1 MYDLVQSNVGYKN
14 AKCFWRFEEMPPDV
28 SVLLCVRNE
37 EKYIGGCMKSILSQT
52 YKDFEV
58 IIIDDMSNDHTQT
71 IIKEFDDERIKYF
84 RNEEWC
90 GIPRSRN
97 RCLKHSKG
105 EYLFFT
111 DGDCRVPSSWI
122 EEGLKS
128 LKSPGCVGVEG
139 RIYYISENHR
149 PTISDAVI
157 QNINGGQFTTGNV
170 AYKSSVVKAAGGFDE
185 RFVRLSDRDLALR
198 IMKYG
203 KIRFNAK
210 MIVYHPQ
217 VIQTPRGLIETASR
231 ARHRVYLFKRFRDK
245 ECMLWRIIYPI
256 NLVKA
261 IFPPLI
267 LISLLFHK
275 VRSANDLRLMP
286 YTYAYVVKER
296 LQLWETC
303 TRERVFLI

>member
-1 MYDLVQSNVGYKN
+1 
-14 AKCFWRFEEMPPDV
+14 MPPNV

-37 EKYIGGCMKSILSQT
+37 EKYIGGCIKSILSQT
-52 YKDFEV
+52 YEDFEV
-58 IIIDDMSNDHTQT
+58 IIVDDMSTDHTQN
-71 IIKEFDDERIKYF
+71 IIKEFNDERIRHF

-97 RCLKHSKG
+97 RGLKHAKG
-105 EYLFFT
+105 EYVFFT
-111 DGDCRVPSSWI
+111 DGDCRVPNSWI

-139 RIYYISENHR
+139 RIYYVSEDHK
-149 PTISDAVI
+149 PTLSDAVI
-157 QNINGGQFTTGNV
+157 QNVNGGQFTTGNV
-170 AYKSSVVKAAGGFDE
+170 AYKRSVVKAAGGFDE
-185 RFVRLSDRDLALR
+185 RLERLSDREIALR

-203 KIRFNAK
+203 EIRFNAK

-231 ARHRVYLFKRFRDK
+231 ARNRVYLFKRFRDAD
-245 ECMLWRIIYPI
+245 CMLWRIVYPL
-256 NLVKA
+256 NLAKA
-261 IFPPLI
+261 LFPPLI

-275 VRSANDLRLMP
+275 VKNANDLRMLP
-286 YTYAYVVKER
+286 YTYVYVVKER

-303 TRERVFLI
+303 AKEKVFLI